1 MTTRTSSNPSQAA
14 SRNPAEDDRLAESSE
29 HSPNSLGSFD
39 HVDHVADTDLAPA
52 TETSPDVKTVT
63 EDVDSDA
70 EEAASNLSE
79 RDKGLTDDDAFSFG
93 GADEFGPPNL
103 DDFLLLA
110 EGTCR
115 APTQVTARDALS
127 KVPCVCGRP
136 APDCRIAVAIRPTV
150 SRDASGIRRDSI
162 PEWMPTKVLEDMARQ
177 EVHTTQPKRLTPYV
191 KRKRRISKISSQDK
205 APTLRMKFPRSMNQP
220 KTPRSVL
227 GEPPLWVGHLPAELE
242 VPLS

>member
-1 MTTRTSSNPSQAA
+1 MLKRLLPTSLKETKASPMMTHLPLEEQTN
-14 SRNPAEDDRLAESSE
+14 L
-29 HSPNSLGSFD
+29 D
-39 HVDHVADTDLAPA
+39 HPTWMIFSYLPKAPA
-52 TETSPDVKTVT
+52 KHQLRS
-63 EDVDSDA
+63 
-70 EEAASNLSE
+70 
-79 RDKGLTDDDAFSFG
+79 
-93 GADEFGPPNL
+93 
-103 DDFLLLA
+103 LLA
-110 EGTCR
+110 TLCPR
-115 APTQVTARDALS
+115 YPVSADAQ
-127 KVPCVCGRP
+127 P
-136 APDCRIAVAIRPTV
+136 RIVVAIEPTV
-150 SRDASGIRRDSI
+150 SRDASGIRWDSI